1 MRQSRSGYSQPWM
14 LVITA
19 LVLLVAGCNG
29 LVVLGAAPSIVSPTT
44 TTSRP
49 QAATQPTPRARLPAH
64 KRPASNHH
72 DGRPGTT
79 HHVRAT
85 TRPRRARPTR
95 KPAPRGLIATCPAV
109 ASSLRLLHRVGDRGI
124 EGH

>member
-64 KRPASNHH
+64 NDPLATTTMAALAPPTTCGRRPGP
-72 DGRPGTT
+72 DGRDRPGS
-79 HHVRAT
+79 
-85 TRPRRARPTR
+85 PR
-95 KPAPRGLIATCPAV
+95 
-109 ASSLRLLHRVGDRGI
+109 H
-124 EGH
+124 EG